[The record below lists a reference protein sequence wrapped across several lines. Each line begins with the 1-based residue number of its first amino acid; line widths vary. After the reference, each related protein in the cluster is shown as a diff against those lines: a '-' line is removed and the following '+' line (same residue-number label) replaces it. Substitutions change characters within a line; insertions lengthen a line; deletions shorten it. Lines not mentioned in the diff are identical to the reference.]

1 MRGQSEKAARSSVSR
16 QLFPSS
22 QWPPDATR
30 APSSTID
37 SQLFFFSLFYFVP
50 CFVAFLV
57 PFSDLST
64 QLTRFILFFSID
76 FCFIRFEEAKELC
89 CCFLASATTREVK
102 LELLATFS
110 KGRHD
115 EKTTDAIRRTLN
127 AREKSR
133 PVADASVGSFSR
145 PRAHARG
152 DKVRW
157 SKKPRIGSPAVR
169 KERKKERKKEK
180 IKEKEKDEATR
191 NEKSRKNSRIQ
202 LASGEG

>member
-1 MRGQSEKAARSSVSR
+1 M
-16 QLFPSS
+16 
-22 QWPPDATR
+22 
-30 APSSTID
+30 
-37 SQLFFFSLFYFVP
+37 
-50 CFVAFLV
+50 AFLV

-145 PRAHARG
+145 PRARARARRQSQMEQKAAHRLTG
-152 DKVRW
+152 
-157 SKKPRIGSPAVR
+157 G
-169 KERKKERKKEK
+169 EEGKKERKKEG
-180 IKEKEKDEATR
+180 
-191 NEKSRKNSRIQ
+191 KNKRE
-202 LASGEG
+202 GERRSDAQREEP